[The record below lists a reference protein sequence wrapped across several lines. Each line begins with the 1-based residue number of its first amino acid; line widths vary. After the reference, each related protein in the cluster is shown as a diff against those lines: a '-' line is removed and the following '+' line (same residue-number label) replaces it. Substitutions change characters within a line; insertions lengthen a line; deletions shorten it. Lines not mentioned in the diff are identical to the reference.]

1 MFLSFKKLKK
11 IIILL
16 VHRTHTECLMYPR
29 QEPAGSRRGFRGV
42 TATGINPLPSR
53 TPLAKQ
59 PEYTE
64 PLLHLFLLLL
74 LSLWYHILV
83 QTHMILSFKLFLLF
97 LNYLFICLY
106 YLLHLYSYYRWSKEG
121 ISCNKPR
128 LML

>member
-42 TATGINPLPSR
+42 KTTGINPLPSR
-53 TPLAKQ
+53 TPLAKE
-59 PEYTE
+59 PKNIE

-74 LSLWYHILV
+74 LSL
-83 QTHMILSFKLFLLF
+83 
-97 LNYLFICLY
+97 
-106 YLLHLYSYYRWSKEG
+106 
-121 ISCNKPR
+121 
-128 LML
+128 